1 MPVRNRTVPRSSAAP
16 AGGRPRRRSPIGAIS
31 RCVEAARRVGREDD
45 RGRTKAE
52 GEGPAA
58 VSRREGRTG
67 RPAALPPA
75 PEPEPGTRRGEV
87 RRRAVAGL
95 PGAARPTLRSSGRPA
110 APRDPGAAPS
120 VSGKE
125 AFPPPSGS
133 RHLAAGLL
141 VCLIAL
147 GAGCE
152 GASVSSP
159 PLPVPNPP
167 TAPPAAPDPPSTTA
181 PSVSARFVF
190 AQYYRNPEDGSARI
204 DPPGPYA
211 YSGDGDPVRIGVD
224 DTAVDFLHPDLRGR
238 IFLDDDR
245 GASFASYLPGV
256 PAYDLQGTAFDNG
269 AFAACT
275 PGARCHV
282 FFVASGSR
290 ARNLTGFS
298 RTIAQRGGCPPGE
311 GRCFM
316 YDTSNGSWYLLPGG
330 APREMGVAEHGTWVA
345 RVAARE
351 APEAVIAP
359 WAFDF
364 SLSDTNPYLNVGLG
378 LGGSRSALAI
388 ARYAESYDLN
398 QAGAEALARHI
409 DAWHRSADVINSS
422 YRLSAVNVN
431 TNNADVGC
439 GRIHE
444 LLGVIAQQL
453 VGDVPRSPCEGGD
466 DPPSPIPA
474 PEPDQTLRSLWD
486 AYTQSGRPAADRTIR
501 VWAAG
506 NERETLGEHGGRA
519 LQGGWRTFP
528 ALEPYFFEALR
539 GHTIAVTA
547 LDSEEQVLA
556 PYANP
561 CGPVP
566 PDWDAARHGRH
577 FCLAAPG
584 DADLPDVPDGPEGT
598 SFAAPYVAGVLARMM
613 AASRRQ
619 VGNTELVKRL
629 MDTADNEGE
638 YAKVFYYGA
647 GKVNP
652 ETALGVVGG
661 LTTGTPSNP
670 AALDASTLRLPAAWG
685 DAARSVADVEVAS
698 FDDWNFPFWT
708 PADRLVRP
716 AAVTL
721 NPIPA
726 LAPGEGRADGSPC
739 PDWLGLAP
747 GAACLPGGAGLRWAG
762 AASADGAGAS
772 YRLSD
777 SVTLAAF
784 VREAGRLDAAAAGA
798 FSFAGGSSLGLLRV
812 ARGRIL
818 DEGGRGRW
826 RLDGEA
832 VFALDTPHG
841 IGTRE
846 GSMFEAGPA
855 LLSSWTLGLE
865 RRGGRRGGAAGAPPA
880 RTRLAISQPPRAE
893 TGTGRLTWPAGRTLD
908 GTRLYRTRAFPL
920 TPSRRELSLA
930 LSHRRPLFGGEAAVS
945 VSRTEN
951 PGHRPGPAVHGFGL
965 AWGRG
970 F

>member
-1 MPVRNRTVPRSSAAP
+1 MRTTV
-16 AGGRPRRRSPIGAIS
+16 S
-31 RCVEAARRVGREDD
+31 RCV
-45 RGRTKAE
+45 
-52 GEGPAA
+52 
-58 VSRREGRTG
+58 
-67 RPAALPPA
+67 PPA
-75 PEPEPGTRRGEV
+75 R
-87 RRRAVAGL
+87 
-95 PGAARPTLRSSGRPA
+95 
-110 APRDPGAAPS
+110 
-120 VSGKE
+120 
-125 AFPPPSGS
+125 
-133 RHLAAGLL
+133 LAAGLL
-141 VCLIAL
+141 ACLIGL
-147 GAGCE
+147 GAGCK
-152 GASVSSP
+152 GSSAP
-159 PLPVPNPP
+159 VTPLTVPNPP
-167 TAPPAAPDPPSTTA
+167 SPPSQPTPDPPSTSS
-181 PSVSARFVF
+181 PSVSARFVI
-190 AQYYRNPEDGSARI
+190 AQYYRNPDGSARI
-204 DPPGPYA
+204 DPPGPYE
-211 YSGDGDPVRIGVD
+211 YSEDGDPVRIGVD

-238 IFLDDDR
+238 IFLDGDR

-256 PAYDLQGTAFDNG
+256 PAYDRQGAVFDDG

-275 PGARCHV
+275 PGSRCHV
-282 FFVASGSR
+282 FFVASGSH
-290 ARNLTGFS
+290 ATNLTGFS

-316 YDTSNGSWYLLPGG
+316 YDTSNGNWYLLPGG
-330 APREMGVAEHGTWVA
+330 APREAGGAEHGTWVA

-388 ARYAESYDLN
+388 AQYAESYDLN

-409 DAWHRSADVINSS
+409 DAWHRSADIINSS
-422 YRLSAVNVN
+422 YRLNTVNVN
-431 TNNADVGC
+431 TNNADIGC
-439 GRIHE
+439 GKIHE

-453 VGDVPRSPCEGGD
+453 VGSVPQSPCEGGD

-474 PEPDQTLRSLWD
+474 PDPDQTLRSLWD
-486 AYTQSGRPAADRTIR
+486 AYTQSARPAAERTIR

-506 NERETLGEHGGRA
+506 NEREALGEHGGRA
-519 LQGGWRTFP
+519 LEEGWRTFP

-547 LDSEEQVLA
+547 LDSEERALA
-556 PYANP
+556 SYANP
-561 CGPVP
+561 CGPTP

-613 AASRRQ
+613 AASRGQ
-619 VGNTELVKRL
+619 VGNTELVRRL
-629 MDTADNEGE
+629 VNTANNEGE

-647 GKVNP
+647 GKVDP
-652 ETALGVVGG
+652 EAALRAVGG
-661 LTTGTPSNP
+661 LTTGAPSHP
-670 AALDASTLRLPAAWG
+670 AELHGSVLRLPAAYG

-708 PADRLVRP
+708 PADRLIRP
-716 AAVTL
+716 AAVAL

-747 GAACLPGGAGLRWAG
+747 GAACLPGGPGLRWAG
-762 AASADGAGAS
+762 AASADGVGAS

-784 VREAGRLDAAAAGA
+784 TREAGRLDGAAAGA

-812 ARGRIL
+812 ARGWVL
-818 DEGGRGRW
+818 GGGGRGRW

-832 VFALDTPHG
+832 VLALDTPRG
-841 IGTRE
+841 LGARE
-846 GSMFEAGPA
+846 GSMFEAGSS

-865 RRGGRRGGAAGAPPA
+865 RRRGRRGAGGAPPA

-908 GTRLYRTRAFPL
+908 GTRLYRTRSFSLA
-920 TPSRRELSLA
+920 PSRRELSVS
-930 LSHRRPLFGGEAAVS
+930 LSHRRALFGGEAAVS

-951 PGHRPGPAVHGFGL
+951 PGHRAGPAVHGLGL